1 MHTCAVMLDGTAR
14 CWGYGSSEQL
24 GVSSTQDA
32 AIPVTVWRDASGGT
46 LTGVVDLACGAL
58 HTCALLNDT
67 TMRCWGFNAGTR
79 GRLGDGTT
87 TDSNTPVVVT
97 AVTGNVT
104 SIAGGGGTT
113 TCALLANGTTQCWGP
128 RPAVIAGTRDAAC
141 GPDHCCVVMAADN
154 STQCWDSGIQGQLGN
169 NGIVSSTSPVTVV
182 TSGGTALTG
191 VSSLGLAG
199 FHSCAVV
206 AGGEVQCWGA
216 ANLQSLSSSIIYTG
230 QLGDNSAMGAGNA
243 GTLVPSSF
251 VLLSNPASAAPPRLA
266 GVRTVRGAHFTTC
279 ALLETGALACWGYNN
294 YGQLGNGTNT
304 DKAVA
309 VPVARGLGG

>member
-1 MHTCAVMLDGTAR
+1 MLDGTAR
-14 CWGYGSSEQL
+14 CWGYGSSGQL
-24 GVSSTQDA
+24 GVNSTQDA

-46 LTGVVDLACGAL
+46 LTGVVDLACGVS

-67 TMRCWGFNAGTR
+67 TMRCWGFNAGTQ

-154 STQCWDSGIQGQLGN
+154 STQCWGSGIQGQLGN

-206 AGGEVQCWGA
+206 AGGE
-216 ANLQSLSSSIIYTG
+216 
-230 QLGDNSAMGAGNA
+230 LGDNSAMGAGNA

-294 YGQLGNGTNT
+294 YGQLGGGTNT